1 MPALS
6 RLRHARQRRAR
17 TTSSIILAILISLCS
32 VPHTALA
39 EVAAVSTS
47 PNVFAIPDPNAAIA
61 FDGSAFGHGV
71 GLCQWGAR
79 GRAMAG
85 QSVQQIIGAYYRGTA
100 IQKVLAP
107 ETTIRVLVH
116 SGLSIAPDETERI
129 SAIGGGWQVVAQ
141 GVAPIG
147 VPADGKLELTNPGGL
162 RWQVKGR
169 DGTVFGWGPLSGPI
183 VVRPSTPETRIV
195 LDFRPSGTVPGRRDT
210 YFDTYR
216 GEIILYPS
224 SQGVDTVNR
233 IGIEDYLRGVVPE
246 ESPASWPDAALQAQA
261 LAARSYAVFRAQTRA
276 KQAWDVDDSTWDQ
289 VYRGWWAEHP
299 NTNRAIDVTA
309 GQLVMSG
316 AQVAQTYFFASCN
329 GWTDSNESVWGGT
342 PLPYLRGIRDVDAA
356 GQPFDRDA
364 PGSIWTT
371 GSLTVSQFEA
381 MLKSDPE
388 TDVGSLRSVDLSTR
402 APSGRLMS
410 VKVTG
415 TSGTKAIAPE
425 TLQARFNRL
434 RPPGV
439 KPLLSTNFNV
449 RWSTPEAVR
458 DTQANATAVPA
469 RLTPRPIGG
478 GTMAIPA
485 ARSGILALPG
495 VNLLAPTG
503 PAAPGGPVIA
513 ATPTPVPTPAPP
525 PTRYD
530 LTAPMPARPEGATN
544 QYFPATGHN
553 VGGAFLNYFL
563 TFGGLDLFGMP
574 RTEEMLEDGRTVQY
588 FQRARLEF
596 SVEKAGTPYE
606 VQPSL
611 LGDALTESRRPF
623 PKSPVFDSTPSH
635 QYFPETGH
643 GLHNAF
649 HRYWSENGG
658 LDMFGYPT
666 SEEMDENGV
675 IVQYFQRARL
685 EYRAEA
691 PEGRRVVLG
700 LIGDEYL
707 NRRGWLPPPD

>member
-1 MPALS
+1 MSITHRLVRPRRRVEQAWHALS
-6 RLRHARQRRAR
+6 
-17 TTSSIILAILISLCS
+17 LAVVTLLWPITPVAS
-32 VPHTALA
+32 A
-39 EVAAVSTS
+39 EVSAITS
-47 PNVFAIPDPNAAIA
+47 APNVFAIPDPNAAMA

-79 GRAMAG
+79 GRAAAG
-85 QSVQQIIGAYYRGTA
+85 QSVQQIIGAYYPGTT

-116 SGLSIAPDETERI
+116 SGLEVAADETERV
-129 SAIGGGWQVVAQ
+129 SAVGGTWQVVAQ
-141 GVAPIG
+141 GVAPIT
-147 VPADGKLELTNPGGL
+147 VPTDAKLELVNPGGL
-162 RWQVKGR
+162 RWQVKRR
-169 DGTVFGWGPLSGPI
+169 DGAVLSWGPLSGPL
-183 VVRPSTPETRIV
+183 VVRPTSPDTRIV
-195 LDFRPSGTVPGRRDT
+195 LDYRPSGDVPGRPNT

-216 GEIILYPS
+216 GEIILYPTG
-224 SQGVDTVNR
+224 QGIETVNR

-246 ESPASWPDAALQAQA
+246 ESPATWPDAALQAQA

-299 NTNRAIDVTA
+299 NTNRAIDATA

-356 GQPFDRDA
+356 GQPFDKDA
-364 PGSIWTT
+364 PGSTWTT
-371 GSLTVSQFEA
+371 GSLTASQFEA
-381 MLKSDPE
+381 MLKVDPA

-402 APSGRLMS
+402 APSGRLLS
-410 VKVTG
+410 VRVAG
-415 TSGTKAIAPE
+415 TNGTKVIAPE

-439 KPLLSTNFNV
+439 KPLLSTNFSV
-449 RWSTPEAVR
+449 RWTTAEAVR
-458 DTQANATAVPA
+458 QTQANATAVPT
-469 RLTPRPIGG
+469 RPTPRPGG
-478 GTMAIPA
+478 SGAIAIPNGG
-485 ARSGILALPG
+485 SGILALPG
-495 VNLLAPTG
+495 VNLLAPTSA
-503 PAAPGGPVIA
+503 AAPGGPIVA

-530 LTAPMPARPEGATN
+530 LTAGVPPRPEGSTS
-544 QYFPATGHN
+544 QFFPETGHN
-553 VGGAFLNYFL
+553 VGGAFLNFFV
-563 TFGGLDLFGMP
+563 TFGGLELFGMP
-574 RTEEMLEDGRTVQY
+574 RTEELLEDGRTVQY

-596 SVEKAGTPYE
+596 AVDKVGTPYE
-606 VQPSL
+606 VQPAL
-611 LGDALTESRRPF
+611 LGDALTDGRRPF
-623 PKSPVFDSTPSH
+623 TKSPVFDSTPGH
-635 QYFPETGH
+635 QYFPETSH

-649 HRYWSENGG
+649 HRYWTENGG
-658 LDMFGYPT
+658 LDLFGFPT
-666 SEEMDENGV
+666 SEEMEENGV

-685 EYRAEA
+685 EYRAEM
-691 PEGRRVVLG
+691 PEGRRVSLG

-707 NRRGWLPPPD
+707 SRRGWLPPPE

>member
-1 MPALS
+1 MSVPN
-6 RLRHARQRRAR
+6 RLRHAYRHVTRLTRA
-17 TTSSIILAILISLCS
+17 
-32 VPHTALA
+32 VPIATVALFGPIAPIVSA
-39 EVAAVSTS
+39 EVAAVSTA
-47 PNVFAIPDPNAAIA
+47 PNVFAIPDPNAALA

-85 QSVQQIIGAYYRGTA
+85 QNVQQIIGAYYPGTA

-116 SGLSIAPDETERI
+116 SGLDIAPDETERV
-129 SAIGGGWQVVAQ
+129 SAIGGAWQVVAQ
-141 GVAPIG
+141 GVAPIS
-147 VPADGKLELTNPGGL
+147 VPGDAKLELTNPGGL

-169 DGTVFGWGPLSGPI
+169 DGAVLGWGPLSGPL
-183 VVRPSTPETRIV
+183 VVRPAAPETRIV
-195 LDFRPSGTVPGRRDT
+195 LDFRPSGNVPGRPNT
-210 YFDTYR
+210 YFDTYK
-216 GEIILYPS
+216 GEIILYPTG
-224 SQGVDTVNR
+224 QGVDTVNR
-233 IGIEDYLRGVVPE
+233 VGIEDYLRGVVPE

-276 KQAWDVDDSTWDQ
+276 RQAWDVDDSTWDQ

-299 NTNRAIDVTA
+299 NTNRAIDATA

-356 GQPFDRDA
+356 GQPFDKDA
-364 PGSIWTT
+364 PGSTWTT
-371 GSLTVSQFEA
+371 GSLTVSQLEA
-381 MLKSDPE
+381 MLKADPG

-402 APSGRLMS
+402 APSGRLLT

-449 RWSTPEAVR
+449 RWTTPEAVR

-469 RLTPRPIGG
+469 KPTPRSGG
-478 GTMAIPA
+478 SGTTVIPG

-513 ATPTPVPTPAPP
+513 ATPTPAPTPLPP

-530 LTAPMPARPEGATN
+530 LTAPMPARPEGTTN
-544 QYFPATGHN
+544 QFFPATGHN
-553 VGGAFLNYFL
+553 VGGAFLNYFMEN
-563 TFGGLDLFGMP
+563 GGLEIFGLP

-611 LGDALTESRRPF
+611 LGDALTDARRPF
-623 PKSPVFDSTPSH
+623 PKSPVFDSTPGH
-635 QYFPETGH
+635 QYFSETGH

-649 HRYWSENGG
+649 QKYWSENGG
-658 LDMFGYPT
+658 LDLFGFPT
-666 SEEMDENGV
+666 SEEMEENGV

-685 EYRAEA
+685 EYRSEL
-691 PEGRRVVLG
+691 PESRRVVLG